1 MTSAIVFSTIDE
13 TYPVAGQD
21 NNSQG
26 FRDNFSVIKTALN
39 TANSEITDLQNNTA
53 KTNDDNDFN
62 SVQIANAILLNN
74 RFSVQNL
81 SSQTANF
88 TINTDDADLYFVTV
102 TTAADCLVT
111 LANWPATS
119 QYRKIKLI
127 VNSGGVQK
135 YLRFAGGVMR
145 YFNVPLVSS
154 QRTITVLS
162 DPNASYHF
170 EISSYDGGTTIYV
183 LYLGQFTA

>member
-26 FRDNFSVIKTALN
+26 FRDNFDIIKSALN
-39 TANSEITDLQNNTA
+39 TASSEITDLQNNTA
-53 KTNDDNDFN
+53 KTDVDNDFN

-81 SSQTANF
+81 SSQPGNF
-88 TINTDDADLYFVTV
+88 TISTDDADMYFVQV
-102 TTAADCLVT
+102 TTAADCLIT
-111 LANWPATS
+111 LANWPASS
-119 QYRKIKLI
+119 QYRKIRLI

-135 YLRFAGGVMR
+135 NVRFNGGIMR
-145 YFNVPLVSS
+145 YSNVPLVSGS
-154 QRTITVLS
+154 RAVTVLPDTNS
-162 DPNASYHF
+162 SYHF
-170 EISSYDGGTTIYV
+170 EISTYDGGVTIYV